1 VNSVANHKPHWTELP
16 PTWRWVIGSALH
28 LSDLTL
34 RLGCVALVGASTWVM
49 VDTDANQR
57 FTIRRADATVAM
69 QGQTYASPIVGKT
82 LDDLAAYQPSHGQ
95 SFGPETGN
103 QRRYGP
109 HGGVDFD
116 ARVGGAAG
124 AAVASPIAGR
134 VSEIRKIG
142 TSANGGSFQVHIQ
155 GTDWQGP
162 VEHQLVHVDNIAVAV
177 GDTVSAGQV
186 VAKVSPTDSVSTG
199 PHLDWKIKRG
209 GQWVNPQ
216 TWAKDAKGQNAKQ
229 PQMVNVDSLLSAS
242 SAPGE
247 PIPDDLLKRAIGR
260 AEGTRD
266 ANGNPTA
273 AYHGHTDPGWSG
285 RCPNQGSFSYQHC
298 AASPEAAD
306 QSWLG
311 TLRKAEQD
319 INAQSVAKFG
329 KPLSQ
334 AALVAALDGYTQSP
348 NAGGMFVDHL
358 PTADPNPQ
366 QIIAARTAALEASR
380 REKGGPPMN
389 VPRDQQRRVN
399 ALLEQLSR

>member
-1 VNSVANHKPHWTELP
+1 
-16 PTWRWVIGSALH
+16 
-28 LSDLTL
+28 
-34 RLGCVALVGASTWVM
+34 M
-49 VDTDANQR
+49 VDADANQR
-57 FTIRRADATVAM
+57 FTIRRGAAATVAM

-82 LDDLAAYQPSHGQ
+82 LEDLVAYQPSHGQ

-103 QRRYGP
+103 QRSYGP

-116 ARVGGAAG
+116 SRVGGSAG
-124 AAVASPIAGR
+124 AAVASPIDGR

-162 VEHQLVHVDNIAVAV
+162 VEHQLVHVDSIAVAV

-199 PHLDWKIKRG
+199 PHLDWKIKRNG
-209 GQWVNPQ
+209 AWVNPQ
-216 TWAKDAKGQNAKQ
+216 TWAKDAKGQQQQA
-229 PQMVNVDSLLSAS
+229 PA

-266 ANGNPTA
+266 ANGQPTQA
-273 AYHGHTDPGWSG
+273 FYGHRDPGWQG
-285 RCPNQGSFSYQHC
+285 RCQNQGSFSYQHC

-319 INAQSVAKFG
+319 INRPVVKWGKISYVNTDVETVAH
-329 KPLSQ
+329 
-334 AALVAALDGYTQSP
+334 
-348 NAGGMFVDHL
+348 AGSR
-358 PTADPNPQ
+358 
-366 QIIAARTAALEASR
+366 ARQT
-380 REKGGPPMN
+380 G
-389 VPRDQQRRVN
+389 
-399 ALLEQLSR
+399 

>member
-1 VNSVANHKPHWTELP
+1 MNSTVSQHKPHWTELP
-16 PTWRWVIGSALH
+16 PTWRWVIGSAIQA
-28 LSDLTL
+28 SDLAL
-34 RLGCVALVGASTWVM
+34 RLGCIALVGASTWVM
-49 VDTDANQR
+49 VDTEANQR
-57 FTIRRADATVAM
+57 FTIRRADAATVAT

-82 LDDLAAYQPSHGQ
+82 LDDLVTYPPTHGQ

-116 ARVGGAAG
+116 SRVGGSAG
-124 AAVASPIAGR
+124 AAVASPISGT

-142 TSANGGSFQVHIQ
+142 TSANGASYQVHIQ
-155 GTDWQGP
+155 GQDWAGAI
-162 VEHQLVHVDNIAVAV
+162 EHQLVHVDNIAVAV
-177 GDTVSAGQV
+177 GDTVTAGQV

-199 PHLDWKIKRG
+199 PHLDWKIKRNG
-209 GQWVNPQ
+209 AWVNPQ
-216 TWAKDAKGQNAKQ
+216 TWAKDAKGQNATQ
-229 PQMVNVDSLLSAS
+229 QQQAPN
-242 SAPGE
+242 APGE

-266 ANGNPTA
+266 ANGNPTQA
-273 AYHGHTDPGWSG
+273 FFGHRDPGWQG
-285 RCPNQGSFSYQHC
+285 RCQNQGSFSYQHC

-319 INAQSVAKFG
+319 INAQAVAKFG

-334 AALVAALDGYTQSP
+334 AAMVAALDGYTQSP
-348 NAGGMFVDHL
+348 DAGKRLVDHL

-366 QIIAARTAALEASR
+366 QIIQARTAALEASR
-380 REKGGPPMN
+380 RAKGGPPMN
-389 VPRDQQRRVN
+389 VPHDQQRRVN
-399 ALLEQLSR
+399 ALLEPLGR

>member
-1 VNSVANHKPHWTELP
+1 MNSTVSQHKPHWTELP
-16 PTWRWVIGSALH
+16 PTWRWVIGTALQA
-28 LSDLTL
+28 SDLVL
-34 RLGCVALVGASTWVM
+34 LLGCIAAIGASTWVM
-49 VDTDANQR
+49 VDADANQR
-57 FTIRRADATVAM
+57 FTIRRAAAATVAT

-82 LDDLAAYQPSHGQ
+82 LEDLVAYQPSHGQ

-155 GTDWQGP
+155 GQDWQGA
-162 VEHQLVHVDNIAVAV
+162 VEHQLVHVDNIAIAV
-177 GDTVSAGQV
+177 GDTVTAGQV

-199 PHLDWKIKRG
+199 PHLDWKIKRNG
-209 GQWVNPQ
+209 SWVNPQ
-216 TWAKDAKGQNAKQ
+216 TWAKGASEQNAAQ
-229 PQMVNVDSLLSAS
+229 PKP
-242 SAPGE
+242 APATPGA

-266 ANGNPTA
+266 ANGNPTV
-273 AYHGHTDPGWSG
+273 AYHGHPDPGWSG
-285 RCPNQGSFSYQHC
+285 RCQNQGSFSYQHC

-319 INAQSVAKFG
+319 IQAQAVAKFG

-334 AALVAALDGYTQSP
+334 AAMVAALDGYTQSP
-348 NAGGMFVDHL
+348 NAGKRIVDHL
-358 PTADPNPQ
+358 ATADPNPQ
-366 QIIAARTAALEASR
+366 QLIAARTAALNASR
-380 REKGGPPMN
+380 RARGGPPMN

-399 ALLEQLSR
+399 ALLEQLGR

>member
-1 VNSVANHKPHWTELP
+1 MNSTVSQHKPHWTELP
-16 PTWRWVIGSALH
+16 PTWRWVIGSAIQA
-28 LSDLTL
+28 SDLAL
-34 RLGCVALVGASTWVM
+34 RLGCIALVGASTWVM
-49 VDTDANQR
+49 VDADANQR
-57 FTIRRADATVAM
+57 FTFTKTAMAATM
-69 QGQTYASPIVGKT
+69 GQGQTYASPIVGKT
-82 LDDLAAYQPSHGQ
+82 LDDLVAYQPSHGQ

-103 QRRYGP
+103 QRSYGP

-116 ARVGGAAG
+116 ARVGGSAG
-124 AAVASPIAGR
+124 AAVASPISGR

-155 GTDWQGP
+155 GQDWAGA

-177 GDTVSAGQV
+177 GDTVTAGQV

-199 PHLDWKIKRG
+199 PHLDWKIRRNG
-209 GQWVNPQ
+209 AWVNPQ
-216 TWAKDAKGQNAKQ
+216 TWAKDAKGQQVNAAS
-229 PQMVNVDSLLSAS
+229 VNH
-242 SAPGE
+242 APGE

-273 AYHGHTDPGWSG
+273 AYHGHRDPGWSG
-285 RCPNQGSFSYQHC
+285 RCQNMGSFSYQHC

-319 INAQSVAKFG
+319 INAQAVAKFG

-334 AALVAALDGYTQSP
+334 AAMVAALDGYTQSP

-358 PTADPNPQ
+358 PTAGPNPQ

-389 VPRDQQRRVN
+389 VPSDQQRRVD

>member
-1 VNSVANHKPHWTELP
+1 MNSTVSQHKPHWTELP
-16 PTWRWVIGSALH
+16 PVWRWVIGSALQ
-28 LSDLTL
+28 LSNLAL

-49 VDTDANQR
+49 VDADANQR
-57 FTIRRADATVAM
+57 FTIRRADAATVTM
-69 QGQTYASPIVGKT
+69 QGQSYTSPIVGKT
-82 LDDLAAYQPSHGQ
+82 LDDLVAYQPSHGQ

-142 TSANGGSFQVHIQ
+142 TSANGGSFQIHIQ
-155 GTDWQGP
+155 GQDWAGA

-177 GDTVSAGQV
+177 GDTVAAGQV
-186 VAKVSPTDSVSTG
+186 VANVSPTDSVSTG
-199 PHLDWKIKRG
+199 PHLDWKIRRDR
-209 GQWVNPQ
+209 QWVNPQ
-216 TWAKDAKGQNAKQ
+216 TWAKDAMGQ
-229 PQMVNVDSLLSAS
+229 SATQQQAP
-242 SAPGE
+242 SALGE

-266 ANGNPTA
+266 ANGNPTQ
-273 AYHGHTDPGWSG
+273 AYYGHRDPGWSG
-285 RCPNQGSFSYQHC
+285 RCQNQGSFSYQHC

-311 TLRKAEQD
+311 TLRKAEPD
-319 INAQSVAKFG
+319 INGQSVAKFG

-334 AALVAALDGYTQSP
+334 ATMVAALDGYTQSP

-358 PTADPNPQ
+358 PTADPNPS
-366 QIIAARTAALEASR
+366 QIVEARTAALNASR
-380 REKGGPPMN
+380 RAKGGPPMN

>member
-1 VNSVANHKPHWTELP
+1 MNSVANHKPHWTELP
-16 PTWRWVIGSALH
+16 PVWRWVIGSAIQTGDVALK
-28 LSDLTL
+28 
-34 RLGCVALVGASTWVM
+34 LGCVALIGASTWVM
-49 VDTDANQR
+49 VDADANQR
-57 FTIRRADATVAM
+57 FTIRRADAATVAT

-82 LDDLAAYQPSHGQ
+82 LDDLVAYQPTQGQ

-103 QRRYGP
+103 QRSYGP

-116 ARVGGAAG
+116 SRVGGAAG
-124 AAVASPIAGR
+124 AAVASPISGT

-142 TSANGGSFQVHIQ
+142 TSANGASYQVHIQ
-155 GTDWQGP
+155 GQDWAGAI
-162 VEHQLVHVDNIAVAV
+162 EHQLVHVDNIAVAV
-177 GDTVSAGQV
+177 GDTVTAGQV

-209 GQWVNPQ
+209 GAWVNPQ
-216 TWAKDAKGQNAKQ
+216 TWAKDAKGQQVNAAS
-229 PQMVNVDSLLSAS
+229 VNN
-242 SAPGE
+242 APGK

-266 ANGNPTA
+266 ANGQPTA
-273 AYHGHTDPGWSG
+273 AYHGHPDPGWSG
-285 RCPNQGSFSYQHC
+285 RCQNQGSFSYQHC

-319 INAQSVAKFG
+319 INAQAVAKFG

-334 AALVAALDGYTQSP
+334 AAMVAALDGYTQSP
-348 NAGGMFVDHL
+348 NAGTMFVANL

-366 QIIAARTAALEASR
+366 QIIAARTAALNASR
-380 REKGGPPMN
+380 RAKGGPPMN
-389 VPRDQQRRVN
+389 VPHDQQRRVN
-399 ALLEQLSR
+399 ALIQQLGR

>member
-1 VNSVANHKPHWTELP
+1 
-16 PTWRWVIGSALH
+16 
-28 LSDLTL
+28 
-34 RLGCVALVGASTWVM
+34 M
-49 VDTDANQR
+49 VDADANQR
-57 FTIRRADATVAM
+57 FTIRRGAAATVAM
-69 QGQTYASPIVGKT
+69 QGQTYASPLVGKT
-82 LDDLAAYQPSHGQ
+82 LEDLVAYQPSHGQ

-103 QRRYGP
+103 QRSYGP

-116 ARVGGAAG
+116 SRVGGSAG
-124 AAVASPIAGR
+124 AAVASPIDGR

-162 VEHQLVHVDNIAVAV
+162 VEHQLVHVDSIAVAV

-199 PHLDWKIKRG
+199 PHLDWKIKRNG
-209 GQWVNPQ
+209 AWVNPQ
-216 TWAKDAKGQNAKQ
+216 TWAKDAKGQQQQA
-229 PQMVNVDSLLSAS
+229 PA

-266 ANGNPTA
+266 ANGQPTQA
-273 AYHGHTDPGWSG
+273 FYGHRDPGWQG
-285 RCPNQGSFSYQHC
+285 RCQNQGSFSYQHC

-319 INAQSVAKFG
+319 INAQAVAKFG

-334 AALVAALDGYTQSP
+334 AAMVSGLDAFTQSP
-348 NAGGMFVDHL
+348 DAGKRFVGHL
-358 PTADPNPQ
+358 ATANPNPS
-366 QIIAARTAALEASR
+366 QIVEARTAALNASR
-380 REKGGPPMN
+380 RAKGGPPMN

>member
-1 VNSVANHKPHWTELP
+1 MNSVANHKPHWTELP
-16 PTWRWVIGSALH
+16 PVWRWVIGSAIQTGDVALK
-28 LSDLTL
+28 
-34 RLGCVALVGASTWVM
+34 LGCVALIGASTWVM
-49 VDTDANQR
+49 VDTEANQR
-57 FTIRRADATVAM
+57 FTIRRADAATVAT

-82 LDDLAAYQPSHGQ
+82 LDDLVAYQPSHGQ

-124 AAVASPIAGR
+124 ASVAAPISGR

-142 TSANGGSFQVHIQ
+142 TSVNGGSFQVHIQ

-177 GDTVSAGQV
+177 GDTVTAGQI

-199 PHLDWKIKRG
+199 PHLDWKIKRNG
-209 GQWVNPQ
+209 AWVDPQ
-216 TWAKDAKGQNAKQ
+216 DWAKEAKGQNATQ
-229 PQMVNVDSLLSAS
+229 PAT
-242 SAPGE
+242 APGE

-285 RCPNQGSFSYQHC
+285 RCKNVGSFSYQHC

-319 INAQSVAKFG
+319 INAQAVAKFG

-334 AALVAALDGYTQSP
+334 AAMVAALDGYTQSP

-380 REKGGPPMN
+380 RAKGGPPMN

-399 ALLEQLSR
+399 ALLEQLNK

>member
-1 VNSVANHKPHWTELP
+1 VNSTVSQHKPHWTELP
-16 PTWRWVIGSALH
+16 PVWRWVIGSAIQTGDVALK
-28 LSDLTL
+28 
-34 RLGCVALVGASTWVM
+34 LGCVALIGASTWVM
-49 VDTDANQR
+49 VDADANQR
-57 FTIRRADATVAM
+57 FTIRRGAAATVAT

-82 LDDLAAYQPSHGQ
+82 LDDLVAYQPTHGQ

-103 QRRYGP
+103 QRSYGP

-116 ARVGGAAG
+116 SRVGGAAG
-124 AAVASPIAGR
+124 AAVASPISGT

-142 TSANGGSFQVHIQ
+142 TSANGASYQVHIQ
-155 GTDWQGP
+155 GQDWQGP

-177 GDTVSAGQV
+177 GDTVTAGQV

-209 GQWVNPQ
+209 GAWVNPQ
-216 TWAKDAKGQNAKQ
+216 TWAKEAKGQQQQA
-229 PQMVNVDSLLSAS
+229 P

-247 PIPDDLLKRAIGR
+247 PIPDDLLKRAIVR

-266 ANGNPTA
+266 ANGSPTA
-273 AYHGHTDPGWSG
+273 AYHGHPDPGWSG
-285 RCPNQGSFSYQHC
+285 RCQNQGSFSYQHC

-319 INAQSVAKFG
+319 IQAQAQAKFG

-334 AALVAALDGYTQSP
+334 AAMVAALDGYTQSP
-348 NAGGMFVDHL
+348 DAGKRLVDHL

-380 REKGGPPMN
+380 RAKGGPPMN

-399 ALLEQLSR
+399 ALLEQLGR

>member
-1 VNSVANHKPHWTELP
+1 MNSVANHKPHWTELP
-16 PTWRWVIGSALH
+16 PVWRWLIGTAIQTG
-28 LSDLTL
+28 DVAL
-34 RLGCVALVGASTWVM
+34 RLGCIALVGASTWVM
-49 VDTDANQR
+49 VDADANQR
-57 FTIRRADATVAM
+57 FTIRRGAAVAVAM

-82 LDDLAAYQPSHGQ
+82 LDDLVAYQPTHGQ

-103 QRRYGP
+103 RRHYGP

-124 AAVASPIAGR
+124 AAVAAPISGR

-155 GTDWQGP
+155 GEDWQGP

-177 GDTVSAGQV
+177 GDTVTAGQV

-199 PHLDWKIKRG
+199 PHLDWKIKRNG
-209 GQWVNPQ
+209 GWVDPQ
-216 TWAKDAKGQNAKQ
+216 DWAKDAATQQQKA
-229 PQMVNVDSLLSAS
+229 PST
-242 SAPGE
+242 APGE

-266 ANGNPTA
+266 SNGNPTA
-273 AYHGHTDPGWSG
+273 AYQGHTDPGWAG
-285 RCPNQGSFSYQHC
+285 RCRNQGSFSYQHC

-306 QSWLG
+306 ASWLG

-319 INAQSVAKFG
+319 INAQAQAKFG
-329 KPLSQ
+329 QPLSQ
-334 AALVAALDGYTQSP
+334 AALVAVLDGYTQSP
-348 NAGGMFVDHL
+348 DAGKRLVEHL

-380 REKGGPPMN
+380 RAKGGPPMN

>member
-1 VNSVANHKPHWTELP
+1 MNSVANHKPHWTELP
-16 PTWRWVIGSALH
+16 PTWRWVIGSAIQA
-28 LSDLTL
+28 SDLAL
-34 RLGCVALVGASTWVM
+34 RLGCIAVVGASTWVM
-49 VDTDANQR
+49 VDADANQR
-57 FTIRRADATVAM
+57 FTIRMGAAATATM
-69 QGQTYASPIVGKT
+69 GQGQTYASPIVGKT
-82 LDDLAAYQPSHGQ
+82 LDDLVNYQPSHGQ

-103 QRRYGP
+103 QRSYGP

-116 ARVGGAAG
+116 ARVGGSAG
-124 AAVASPIAGR
+124 AAVASPIDGR

-155 GTDWQGP
+155 GIDWAGA

-199 PHLDWKIKRG
+199 PHLDWKIKRNG
-209 GQWVNPQ
+209 AWVNPQ
-216 TWAKDAKGQNAKQ
+216 TWAKEAKGQQQQA
-229 PQMVNVDSLLSAS
+229 PA

-266 ANGNPTA
+266 ANGQPTA
-273 AYHGHTDPGWSG
+273 AYHGHKDPGWSG
-285 RCPNQGSFSYQHC
+285 RCQNQGSFSYQHC

-319 INAQSVAKFG
+319 INAQAVAKFG
-329 KPLSQ
+329 KPIPQ
-334 AALVAALDGYTQSP
+334 AAMVAALDGYTQSP
-348 NAGGMFVDHL
+348 DAGKRIVDHL

-366 QIIAARTAALEASR
+366 QIVQARTAALEASR
-380 REKGGPPMN
+380 RAKCGPPMN

-399 ALLEQLSR
+399 ALLEQVNR

>member
-1 VNSVANHKPHWTELP
+1 VNSTVSQHKPHWTELP
-16 PTWRWVIGSALH
+16 PTWRWVIGSAIQA
-28 LSDLTL
+28 SDLAL
-34 RLGCVALVGASTWVM
+34 RLGCIALVGASTWVM
-49 VDTDANQR
+49 VDTEANQR
-57 FTIRRADATVAM
+57 FTIRRADAATVAT

-82 LDDLAAYQPSHGQ
+82 LDDLVTYPPTHGQ

-116 ARVGGAAG
+116 SRVGGSAG
-124 AAVASPIAGR
+124 AAVASPISGT

-142 TSANGGSFQVHIQ
+142 TSANGASYQVHIQ
-155 GTDWQGP
+155 GQDWAGAI
-162 VEHQLVHVDNIAVAV
+162 EHQLVHVDSIAVAV
-177 GDTVSAGQV
+177 GDTVTAGQV

-199 PHLDWKIKRG
+199 PHLDWKIKRNG
-209 GQWVNPQ
+209 AWVNPQ
-216 TWAKDAKGQNAKQ
+216 TWAKDAKGQNATQ
-229 PQMVNVDSLLSAS
+229 QQQAPN
-242 SAPGE
+242 APGE

-266 ANGNPTA
+266 ANGNPTQA
-273 AYHGHTDPGWSG
+273 FFGHRDPGWQG
-285 RCPNQGSFSYQHC
+285 RCQNQGSFSYQHC

-319 INAQSVAKFG
+319 INAQAVAKFG

-334 AALVAALDGYTQSP
+334 AAMVAALDGYTQSP
-348 NAGGMFVDHL
+348 DAGKRLVDHL

-366 QIIAARTAALEASR
+366 QIIAARTAALNASR
-380 REKGGPPMN
+380 RAKGGPPMN

-399 ALLEQLSR
+399 AVLEQLNR

>member
-1 VNSVANHKPHWTELP
+1 MNSVANHKPHWTELP
-16 PTWRWVIGSALH
+16 PTWRWVIGSALQ

-49 VDTDANQR
+49 VDADANQR
-57 FTIRRADATVAM
+57 FTLRRGAAVAM
-69 QGQTYASPIVGKT
+69 MGQGQTYASPIVGKT

-103 QRRYGP
+103 QRSYGP

-124 AAVASPIAGR
+124 AAAASPIAGR

-155 GTDWQGP
+155 GIDWAGA
-162 VEHQLVHVDNIAVAV
+162 VEHQLVHVDSITVAV
-177 GDTVSAGQV
+177 GDTVTAGQI

-199 PHLDWKIKRG
+199 PHLDWKIRRDR
-209 GQWVNPQ
+209 QWVNPQ
-216 TWAKDAKGQNAKQ
+216 TWAKDATGQNATQ
-229 PQMVNVDSLLSAS
+229 QQAL

-298 AASPEAAD
+298 AASPDAAD
-306 QSWLG
+306 QSWLD

-319 INAQSVAKFG
+319 INAQAQAKFG

-334 AALVAALDGYTQSP
+334 AAMVSGLDAFTQSP
-348 NAGGMFVDHL
+348 DAGKRFVDHL
-358 PTADPNPQ
+358 PAADPNPQ

-380 REKGGPPMN
+380 RAKGGPPMN
-389 VPRDQQRRVN
+389 VPSDQQRRVN

>member
-1 VNSVANHKPHWTELP
+1 VNSTVSQHKPHWTELP
-16 PTWRWVIGSALH
+16 PTWRWVIGSALQ

-49 VDTDANQR
+49 VDAGANQR
-57 FTIRRADATVAM
+57 FTIRRGVAAPVAM

-82 LDDLAAYQPSHGQ
+82 LDDLVAYQPTHGQ

-116 ARVGGAAG
+116 SRVGGAAG
-124 AAVASPIAGR
+124 AAVASPNDGQ

-142 TSANGGSFQVHIQ
+142 TSANGNSYQVHIQ
-155 GTDWQGP
+155 GQDWAGA
-162 VEHQLVHVDNIAVAV
+162 VEHQLVHVDHIAVAV
-177 GDTVSAGQV
+177 GDSVSAGQV

-199 PHLDWKIKRG
+199 PHLDWKIKRNG
-209 GQWVNPQ
+209 AWVDPQ
-216 TWAKDAKGQNAKQ
+216 DWAKDAKGQQVNAAS
-229 PQMVNVDSLLSAS
+229 VNH
-242 SAPGE
+242 APGE

-273 AYHGHTDPGWSG
+273 AYHGHRDPGWSG
-285 RCPNQGSFSYQHC
+285 QCQNQGSFSYQHC

-319 INAQSVAKFG
+319 INAQAVAKFG

-334 AALVAALDGYTQSP
+334 AAMVAALDGYTQSP
-348 NAGGMFVDHL
+348 NAGGMFVDYL
-358 PTADPNPQ
+358 STADPNPS
-366 QIIAARTAALEASR
+366 QIVEARTAALNASR
-380 REKGGPPMN
+380 RAKGGPPMN
-389 VPRDQQRRVN
+389 VPKDQQRRVN

>member
-1 VNSVANHKPHWTELP
+1 
-16 PTWRWVIGSALH
+16 
-28 LSDLTL
+28 
-34 RLGCVALVGASTWVM
+34 M
-49 VDTDANQR
+49 VDADANQR
-57 FTIRRADATVAM
+57 FTIRRGAAVTVASH
-69 QGQTYASPIVGKT
+69 GQTYASPIVGKT
-82 LDDLAAYQPSHGQ
+82 LEDLVAYQPSHGQ

-116 ARVGGAAG
+116 SRVGGSAG
-124 AAVASPIAGR
+124 AAVASPIDGR

-142 TSANGGSFQVHIQ
+142 TSANGASYQVHIQ
-155 GTDWQGP
+155 GQDWAGG
-162 VEHQLVHVDNIAVAV
+162 VEHQLVHMDNISVAV
-177 GDTVSAGQV
+177 GDTVTAGQI

-199 PHLDWKIKRG
+199 PHLDWKIKRNG
-209 GQWVNPQ
+209 AWVNPQ
-216 TWAKDAKGQNAKQ
+216 TWAKDAKGQQVNAA
-229 PQMVNVDSLLSAS
+229 SANNE
-242 SAPGE
+242 PGKY
-247 PIPDDLLKRAIGR
+247 ISDDLLKRAIGR

-266 ANGNPTA
+266 ANGNPTQA
-273 AYHGHTDPGWSG
+273 FYGHTDPGWSG
-285 RCPNQGSFSYQHC
+285 QCQNQGSFSYQHC

-319 INAQSVAKFG
+319 INAQAVAKFG

-334 AALVAALDGYTQSP
+334 AAMVAALDGYTQSP

-366 QIIAARTAALEASR
+366 QITQARTAALNASR
-380 REKGGPPMN
+380 RAKGGPPMN

>member
-1 VNSVANHKPHWTELP
+1 V
-16 PTWRWVIGSALH
+16 WRWLIGSAIQAGDVALK
-28 LSDLTL
+28 
-34 RLGCVALVGASTWVM
+34 LGCVALIGASTWVM
-49 VDTDANQR
+49 VNEDANDR
-57 FTIRRADATVAM
+57 FTLRNPAVAATAM

-82 LDDLAAYQPSHGQ
+82 LDELVAYQPSFGQ

-103 QRRYGP
+103 QRSYGP
-109 HGGVDFD
+109 HGGVDF
-116 ARVGGAAG
+116 ACRVGGCAG
-124 AAVASPIAGR
+124 ADVASPITGR

-142 TSANGGSFQVHIQ
+142 ISANGESYQVHIQ
-155 GTDWQGP
+155 GQDWAGA
-162 VEHQLVHVDNIAVAV
+162 VEHQLVHVDSIAVAV
-177 GDTVSAGQV
+177 GDTVTAGQV

-199 PHLDWKIKRG
+199 PHLDWKIKRNG
-209 GQWVNPQ
+209 SWVNPQ
-216 TWAKDAKGQNAKQ
+216 TWAKAAMEQTPKPA
-229 PQMVNVDSLLSAS
+229 PV
-242 SAPGE
+242 APGE

-266 ANGNPTA
+266 ANGQPTQ
-273 AYHGHTDPGWSG
+273 AYYGHRDPGWSG
-285 RCPNQGSFSYQHC
+285 RCQNMGSFSYQHC

-319 INAQSVAKFG
+319 INAQAVAKFG

-334 AALVAALDGYTQSP
+334 AAMVAALDGYTQSP

-380 REKGGPPMN
+380 RAKGGPPMN

-399 ALLEQLSR
+399 ALLVLSQ

>member
-1 VNSVANHKPHWTELP
+1 
-16 PTWRWVIGSALH
+16 
-28 LSDLTL
+28 
-34 RLGCVALVGASTWVM
+34 M
-49 VDTDANQR
+49 VDADANQR
-57 FTIRRADATVAM
+57 FTIRRADAATVTM
-69 QGQTYASPIVGKT
+69 QGQSYTSPIVGKT
-82 LDDLAAYQPSHGQ
+82 LDDLVAYQPSHGQ

-142 TSANGGSFQVHIQ
+142 TSANGGSFQIHIQ
-155 GTDWQGP
+155 GQDWAGA

-177 GDTVSAGQV
+177 GDTVAAGQV
-186 VAKVSPTDSVSTG
+186 VANVSPTDSVSTG
-199 PHLDWKIKRG
+199 PHLDWKIRRDR
-209 GQWVNPQ
+209 QWVNPQ
-216 TWAKDAKGQNAKQ
+216 TWAKDAMGQ
-229 PQMVNVDSLLSAS
+229 SATQQQAP
-242 SAPGE
+242 SALGE

-266 ANGNPTA
+266 ANGNPTQ
-273 AYHGHTDPGWSG
+273 AYYGHRDPGWSG
-285 RCPNQGSFSYQHC
+285 RCQNQGSFSYQHC

-311 TLRKAEQD
+311 TLRKAEPD
-319 INAQSVAKFG
+319 INGQSVAKFG

-334 AALVAALDGYTQSP
+334 ATMVAALDGYTQSP

-358 PTADPNPQ
+358 PTADPNPS
-366 QIIAARTAALEASR
+366 QIVEARTAALNASR
-380 REKGGPPMN
+380 RAKGGPPMN

-399 ALLEQLSR
+399 ALLVLSQ

>member
-1 VNSVANHKPHWTELP
+1 MNSTVSQHKPHWTELP
-16 PTWRWVIGSALH
+16 PTWRWVIGSALQ

-49 VDTDANQR
+49 VDAGANQR
-57 FTIRRADATVAM
+57 FTIRRGVAAPVAM

-82 LDDLAAYQPSHGQ
+82 LDDLVAYQPTHGQ

-116 ARVGGAAG
+116 SRVGGAAG
-124 AAVASPIAGR
+124 AAVASPNDGQ

-142 TSANGGSFQVHIQ
+142 TSANGNSYQVHIQ
-155 GTDWQGP
+155 GQDWAGA
-162 VEHQLVHVDNIAVAV
+162 VEHQLVHVDHIAVAV
-177 GDTVSAGQV
+177 GDSVSAGQV

-199 PHLDWKIKRG
+199 PHLDWKIKRNG
-209 GQWVNPQ
+209 AWVDPQ
-216 TWAKDAKGQNAKQ
+216 DWAKDAKGQQVNAAS
-229 PQMVNVDSLLSAS
+229 VNH
-242 SAPGE
+242 APGE

-273 AYHGHTDPGWSG
+273 AYHGHRDPGWSG
-285 RCPNQGSFSYQHC
+285 QCQNQGSFSYQHC

-319 INAQSVAKFG
+319 INAQAVAKFG

-334 AALVAALDGYTQSP
+334 AAMVAALDGYTQSP
-348 NAGGMFVDHL
+348 NAGGMFVDYL
-358 PTADPNPQ
+358 STADPNPS
-366 QIIAARTAALEASR
+366 QIVEARTAALNASR
-380 REKGGPPMN
+380 RAKGGPPMN
-389 VPRDQQRRVN
+389 VPKDQQRRVN

>member
-1 VNSVANHKPHWTELP
+1 MNSTVSQHKPHWTELP
-16 PTWRWVIGSALH
+16 PVWRWMIGTTLQGADVALK
-28 LSDLTL
+28 
-34 RLGCVALVGASTWVM
+34 LGCVALIGASTWVM
-49 VDTDANQR
+49 VDKDANQR
-57 FTIRRADATVAM
+57 FTLRRADVAAVATAM

-82 LDDLAAYQPSHGQ
+82 LDELVAYQPSFGQ

-103 QRRYGP
+103 QRSYGP
-109 HGGVDFD
+109 HGGVDF
-116 ARVGGAAG
+116 ACRVGGCAG
-124 AAVASPIAGR
+124 ADVASPITGR

-142 TSANGGSFQVHIQ
+142 ISANGESYQVHIQ
-155 GTDWQGP
+155 GQDWAGA
-162 VEHQLVHVDNIAVAV
+162 VEHQLVHVDSIAVAV
-177 GDTVSAGQV
+177 GDTVTAGQV

-199 PHLDWKIKRG
+199 PHLDWKIKRNG
-209 GQWVNPQ
+209 SWVNPQ
-216 TWAKDAKGQNAKQ
+216 TWAKAAMEQTPKPA
-229 PQMVNVDSLLSAS
+229 PV
-242 SAPGE
+242 APGE

-266 ANGNPTA
+266 ANGQPTQ
-273 AYHGHTDPGWSG
+273 AYYGHRDPGWSG
-285 RCPNQGSFSYQHC
+285 RCQNMGSFSYQHC

-319 INAQSVAKFG
+319 INAQAVAKFG

-334 AALVAALDGYTQSP
+334 AAMVAALDGYTQSP

-380 REKGGPPMN
+380 RAKGGPPMN

-399 ALLEQLSR
+399 ALLVLSQ